1 MDTGKWLNGK
11 VVPGVKPAVVKGVP
25 AFISADTGFGMQKGH
40 DADSEFIAAELKG
53 EDGREFGIMLHM
65 MCMNTKKTA
74 DSAYPMALSI
84 LSMTDFTD
92 NSYSF
97 REDAF
102 RLPDFSQGTGDMD
115 VETPVSGMKGNKD
128 HIEAW
133 AELPENRG
141 RLHLYFQH
149 RGPVLY
155 NCSTGLFPFF
165 DELGKTGQFSLPY
178 LEGKGTLRL
187 GDRLI
192 ELSGRAWLDRQWV
205 NAIPAFYSRN
215 FKWKWMN
222 LQLDNGYR
230 ISLWDVIVNRGEEHA
245 WATILSPKGAH
256 TVVDMVPLSEGE
268 SDFYAGKTG
277 QVYPTRYHIEFPSID
292 SSFDVKVR
300 GPLGQEI
307 ISAMGEDK
315 YEAACTFT
323 GTFLGQNVSGTN
335 YVELVGS
342 FR

>member
-1 MDTGKWLNGK
+1 MEQKKWLHSQP
-11 VVPGVKPAVVKGVP
+11 VAGVQPSVIKGVP

-65 MCMNTKKTA
+65 MCMNTEKTA
-74 DSAYPMALSI
+74 NSAYPMALSI
-84 LSMTDFTD
+84 LSMTDFS
-92 NSYSF
+92 NNRYSF

-102 RLPDFSQGTGDMD
+102 RLPDFSQEMEIMD
-115 VETPVSGMKGNKD
+115 VETPISGMRGDKNR
-128 HIEAW
+128 IEAW
-133 AELPENRG
+133 ADLPDKKG
-141 RLHLYFQH
+141 KIHLYFRH

-165 DELGKTGQFSLPY
+165 DKFGLTGQFSLPY
-178 LEGKGTLRL
+178 LEGKGTLQTE
-187 GDRLI
+187 DREI

-205 NAIPAFYSRN
+205 NARPAFYTRN

-230 ISLWDVIVNRGEEHA
+230 ISLWDVIVNHGEEHA

-256 TVVDMVPLSEGE
+256 TVVDMVPLAQGE
-268 SDFYAGKTG
+268 SGFYTGKTG
-277 QVYPTRYHIEFPSID
+277 QVYPTCYHVEFPSID
-292 SSFDVKVR
+292 SFFDVKVR

-307 ISAMGEDK
+307 ISSMGEDK
-315 YEAACTFT
+315 YEVACTFT
-323 GTFLGQNVSGTN
+323 GTFMGKKVSGTN